1 MRVNGRIISWRNNR
15 EGENENPVSRRIY
28 RYHKYPVTKFSLAFQ
43 FSPNTIRKL
52 SGQWIDPYIR
62 TYVHTHSC
70 ILQRALQNLHLLEIP
85 KISLFQIYII
95 TRLTSFLETMKDIRV
110 SHKFLSSFFFLSYEM
125 KLHDI
130 CRLRL
135 IYCVTYEPFYSITF
149 FHLSKSIHYFL
160 FPKLGLFAKY
170 SSRCVFI
177 SFIGIVFYGKK
188 LF

>member
-110 SHKFLSSFFFLSYEM
+110 SHKFLTHQEWLWTKLFSYADLSISH
-125 KLHDI
+125 LW
-130 CRLRL
+130 R
-135 IYCVTYEPFYSITF
+135 
-149 FHLSKSIHYFL
+149 FHLLKYVFL
-160 FPKLGLFAKY
+160 LK
-170 SSRCVFI
+170 VFFNMN
-177 SFIGIVFYGKK
+177 SQ
-188 LF
+188 

>member
-1 MRVNGRIISWRNNR
+1 MHVNGRIISWRNNR

-52 SGQWIDPYIR
+52 SGQWIDSYIR
-62 TYVHTHSC
+62 TYVYTHSC
-70 ILQRALQNLHLLEIP
+70 ILQRALQNLHSLEIS
-85 KISLFQIYII
+85 KISLFQMYYNASYF
-95 TRLTSFLETMKDIRV
+95 SFLETIKDIRV

-135 IYCVTYEPFYSITF
+135 IYCVNI
-149 FHLSKSIHYFL
+149 
-160 FPKLGLFAKY
+160 
-170 SSRCVFI
+170 
-177 SFIGIVFYGKK
+177 
-188 LF
+188 

>member
-110 SHKFLSSFFFLSYEM
+110 SHKFLTHQEWLWTKLFSYADLSISHLWHQFQSSYQSSFKVRFSFKSFFQYE
-125 KLHDI
+125 
-130 CRLRL
+130 
-135 IYCVTYEPFYSITF
+135 
-149 FHLSKSIHYFL
+149 
-160 FPKLGLFAKY
+160 
-170 SSRCVFI
+170 
-177 SFIGIVFYGKK
+177 
-188 LF
+188 

>member
-135 IYCVTYEPFYSITF
+135 IYCVNI
-149 FHLSKSIHYFL
+149 
-160 FPKLGLFAKY
+160 
-170 SSRCVFI
+170 
-177 SFIGIVFYGKK
+177 
-188 LF
+188 